1 MFEMD
6 CFDWPSV
13 YIGLNIYFVIYIR
26 MKRYSA
32 SLNQFKF
39 FGEYHGKLLL
49 CLSFALILL
58 GGVVGY
64 SSSFNNEIYAQSN
77 TWYVGKGLQPD
88 TYYTYKI
95 QEHDTNQGRP
105 FLMTIYFKEFDNEKN
120 YWIAPFFVVDRGN
133 VVNGT
138 LHLSSLDL
146 SALGT
151 SEVPQEAAKYKS
163 AYTSSLQWLSSFVP
177 KPGQSLS
184 APYWGKIAAIGGS
197 PIAPS
202 GSAKITV
209 PAGTF
214 DTVAVSW
221 HYGEDNHIWVSPN
234 LPYPVKGET
243 FAAVTTGN
251 APIQY
256 AYELQ
261 STGKGQPP
269 IPKSAFE
276 APKPPLTVRTST
288 GDYYIRLLWDPPI
301 AANSTEEF
309 GLVFM
314 NPSQSILPRVTYGFE
329 VISANGTSVS
339 ELTNQRALDGT
350 STQEV
355 SFPSSGLYTIEV
367 NVESVAGKPLGI
379 FIEKTRFTVQVE

>member
-1 MFEMD
+1 MKSYLASLSQFE
-6 CFDWPSV
+6 F
-13 YIGLNIYFVIYIR
+13 L
-26 MKRYSA
+26 KRYHRK
-32 SLNQFKF
+32 Q
-39 FGEYHGKLLL
+39 LL
-49 CLSFALILL
+49 CLSFAVILL
-58 GGVVGY
+58 GGGVGY
-64 SSSFNNEIYAQSN
+64 FPLFNNETYAQSN

-88 TYYTYKI
+88 SYYTYKV
-95 QEHDTNQGRP
+95 QEHDTNQDRP
-105 FLMTIYFKEFDNEKN
+105 FLMTIYFKEFDKEKN

-151 SEVPQEAAKYKS
+151 SEVPQEAAKYRS

-184 APYWGKIAAIGGS
+184 APYWGKIAAIGGQA
-197 PIAPS
+197 IAPS

-214 DTVAVSW
+214 NTVVVSW

-234 LPYPVKGET
+234 MPYPVKAET

-251 APIQY
+251 APVQY

-276 APKPPLTVRTST
+276 APEPPLTVRTST
-288 GDYYIRLLWDPPI
+288 GDYFIRLLWYPPI
-301 AANSTEEF
+301 VANSTEEF
-309 GLVFM
+309 GLIFM
-314 NPSQSILPRVTYGFE
+314 DASQLILPRVTYGFE
-329 VISANGTSVS
+329 VNYANGTSIS
-339 ELTNQRALDGT
+339 RLTNQRALDGT
-350 STQEV
+350 STQEI
-355 SFPSSGLYTIEV
+355 SFPGSGLYTIEV
-367 NVESVAGKPLGI
+367 KVESVAGKPLGI
-379 FIEKTRFTVQVE
+379 FIEKARFTVQAE

>member
-1 MFEMD
+1 MISHLASYSQ
-6 CFDWPSV
+6 SV
-13 YIGLNIYFVIYIR
+13 
-26 MKRYSA
+26 
-32 SLNQFKF
+32 SLNRNHRDLLVFCLFTSSMMIFGGTVMYF
-39 FGEYHGKLLL
+39 F
-49 CLSFALILL
+49 I
-58 GGVVGY
+58 
-64 SSSFNNEIYAQSN
+64 FNNEAYAQSN

-105 FLMTIYFKEFDNEKN
+105 FLMTIYIKEFDNDEK
-120 YWIAPFFVVDRGN
+120 YWIAPFFVVDRGD
-133 VVNGT
+133 VINGT
-138 LHLSSLDL
+138 FHLSSLDL

-151 SEVPQEAAKYKS
+151 SVIPQEAAKYKS
-163 AYTSSLQWLSSFVP
+163 AYTSSLQWLSAFVP

-184 APYWGKIAAIGGS
+184 APYWGKIAAIGGQA
-197 PIAPS
+197 IAPT
-202 GSAKITV
+202 GSAKVTV

-221 HYGEDNHIWVSPN
+221 HYGEDNHIWVNPSM
-234 LPYPVKGET
+234 PYPVKAET

-251 APIQY
+251 APVQY

-288 GDYYIRLLWDPPI
+288 GNYYIKLLWDPPI
-301 AANSTEEF
+301 SANSPEEF
-309 GLVFM
+309 GIIFM
-314 NPSQSILPRVTYGFE
+314 DDTQSVLPRVTYGFD
-329 VISANGTSVS
+329 VKSTNGTSIS
-339 ELTNQRALDGT
+339 EMTNQKALDGT
-350 STQEV
+350 STQNV
-355 SFPSSGLYTIEV
+355 NFPNPGLYTIEI

-379 FIEKTRFTVQVE
+379 FIEKARFIAQAE